1 MAEKKAYIVIA
12 HSFRPAEGENT
23 SMKDFLQ
30 KENGQWLKTFI
41 L

>member
-12 HSFRPAEGENT
+12 HSFRPAEGQNT
-23 SMKDFLQ
+23 SMKDFGT
-30 KENGQWLKTFI
+30 KGNGQWLKMSI